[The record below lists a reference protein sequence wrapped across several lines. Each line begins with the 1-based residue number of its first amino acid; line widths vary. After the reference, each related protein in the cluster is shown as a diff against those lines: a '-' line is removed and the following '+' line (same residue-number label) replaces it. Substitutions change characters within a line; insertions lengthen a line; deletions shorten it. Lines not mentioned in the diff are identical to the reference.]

1 MVGRQ
6 ARQPPGRVG
15 SAGAPRLFYSPEAG
29 SSGER
34 FRPWGAARL
43 QGSPRWRRISA
54 PLPNEDCRVLAYRHM
69 PPCGKGSTNPAG
81 SGAHGAADRPYP
93 LKSPVPGDASLGGF
107 RGIWRMEDE
116 DPAGGLVHCCP
127 PTSPPPLHWHG
138 VSTTLR
144 RQQAAGA
151 AAGAAALAVDRART
165 EPGREGESCRWQ
177 AGQARLRRG

>member
-1 MVGRQ
+1 MGCGEAAGKLSLEEDLRTSTKGGLSRPGISSHATMRQ
-6 ARQPPGRVG
+6 GVNQ
-15 SAGAPRLFYSPEAG
+15 
-29 SSGER
+29 
-34 FRPWGAARL
+34 
-43 QGSPRWRRISA
+43 
-54 PLPNEDCRVLAYRHM
+54 
-69 PPCGKGSTNPAG
+69 PCGIRGSWGCGPALP
-81 SGAHGAADRPYP
+81 S
-93 LKSPVPGDASLGGF
+93 VPGDASLGGF

-165 EPGREGESCRWQ
+165 EPGREGESRRWQ